1 MPTNRHVSHATVDT
15 YADVLIQAAN
25 NEGGREAVVEVR
37 NQLRDIMNVVN
48 INIKLSTALDDDTM
62 TVEQREQI
70 AQGVFKDAHPALA
83 NTIKV
88 MASRCEFHLFSR
100 VRAAYEELI
109 EEKMNFSVVDVTTV
123 VELDDH
129 LRKVITEKAES
140 DLGRECVLVEHI
152 DPSIKGGI
160 VMSNRGRYVDA
171 SLTSRLR
178 KANIVLKKKTIGGER

>member
-37 NQLRDIMNVVN
+37 NQLIDIMNVVN
-48 INIKLSTALDDDTM
+48 INIKLSNALDDDTM

-83 NTIKV
+83 NAIKV

>member
-37 NQLRDIMNVVN
+37 NQLIDIMNVVN
-48 INIKLSTALDDDTM
+48 VNIKLSTALDDDTM

-70 AQGVFKDAHPALA
+70 AQGVFKDAHPVLA

-88 MASRCEFHLFSR
+88 MASRCEFHLLSR
-100 VRAAYEELI
+100 VRATYEELI

>member
-37 NQLRDIMNVVN
+37 NQLIDIMNVVN
-48 INIKLSTALDDDTM
+48 VNIKLSTALDDDTM

>member
-88 MASRCEFHLFSR
+88 MASRCEFHLLNR
-100 VRAAYEELI
+100 VRATYEELI